1 MKKIKLII
9 VFLLIGITSFSQI
22 VFNRIIEDTLNH
34 VTSGVIDIDTGYILV
49 TGSRNEHLVRC
60 FAFRHIDINGN
71 CIWKKT
77 YTDDVFE
84 MWEGYDNTKFY
95 NQNAYIAGSGVN
107 TITGNKS
114 VFLQTFSEHFEQ
126 NLQKFIL
133 DDSNWKIALDQIYL
147 NNRYYIVG
155 QIFDELSENYRMML
169 VRTNGIGDFE
179 WVKSFGHNDESGD
192 VIISNSNGDLII
204 GGLTNGFSSPQPTL
218 KWYIIKTDTS
228 GNLIWEKAFGHNSR
242 NNGSVRDLIETQ
254 DLNILACGAYPAAIY
269 GSGDGEIIWDA
280 CLRKIDTNGNL
291 LWERLYRNYSCYPDG
306 TGITL
311 SSSIKSIIQL
321 ENGDYI
327 MIGSSYWYYSRHRGF
342 MIRTDS
348 EGNVKWHRYY
358 YAVADNSR
366 WQYFSSFKPTSDGG
380 YIIAGYG
387 DDYSNLGYDPPQ
399 QAWLVK
405 TDSLGMDGLCNI
417 EPDELNFDFD
427 IQEIPEGICMN
438 DTIEVYVHIAGKSA
452 PYTIEFSTGQ
462 VIDSIYY
469 PPTFVPVEIGLT
481 DINLEWGGE
490 TYFEES
496 ITEATLSNHEWG
508 QCIVKPVEF
517 HTPTTTGLH
526 NLQITVTD
534 AYGESKTIT
543 KDVFVVQC
551 STYNSLATYQVTR
564 IYPNPANK
572 VLTVFIPGNTSKATA
587 VITDVLGRVYGR
599 YDLHGEKSEV
609 DISHLQ
615 PGNYFL
621 QITFNGK
628 TENMRFVKE

>member
-204 GGLTNGFSSPQPTL
+204 GGLTNGFSSPQPT
-218 KWYIIKTDTS
+218 
-228 GNLIWEKAFGHNSR
+228 
-242 NNGSVRDLIETQ
+242 
-254 DLNILACGAYPAAIY
+254 
-269 GSGDGEIIWDA
+269 
-280 CLRKIDTNGNL
+280 
-291 LWERLYRNYSCYPDG
+291 
-306 TGITL
+306 
-311 SSSIKSIIQL
+311 
-321 ENGDYI
+321 
-327 MIGSSYWYYSRHRGF
+327 
-342 MIRTDS
+342 
-348 EGNVKWHRYY
+348 
-358 YAVADNSR
+358 
-366 WQYFSSFKPTSDGG
+366 
-380 YIIAGYG
+380 
-387 DDYSNLGYDPPQ
+387 
-399 QAWLVK
+399 
-405 TDSLGMDGLCNI
+405 
-417 EPDELNFDFD
+417 
-427 IQEIPEGICMN
+427 
-438 DTIEVYVHIAGKSA
+438 
-452 PYTIEFSTGQ
+452 
-462 VIDSIYY
+462 
-469 PPTFVPVEIGLT
+469 
-481 DINLEWGGE
+481 
-490 TYFEES
+490 
-496 ITEATLSNHEWG
+496 
-508 QCIVKPVEF
+508 
-517 HTPTTTGLH
+517 
-526 NLQITVTD
+526 
-534 AYGESKTIT
+534 
-543 KDVFVVQC
+543 
-551 STYNSLATYQVTR
+551 
-564 IYPNPANK
+564 
-572 VLTVFIPGNTSKATA
+572 
-587 VITDVLGRVYGR
+587 
-599 YDLHGEKSEV
+599 
-609 DISHLQ
+609 
-615 PGNYFL
+615 
-621 QITFNGK
+621 
-628 TENMRFVKE
+628 